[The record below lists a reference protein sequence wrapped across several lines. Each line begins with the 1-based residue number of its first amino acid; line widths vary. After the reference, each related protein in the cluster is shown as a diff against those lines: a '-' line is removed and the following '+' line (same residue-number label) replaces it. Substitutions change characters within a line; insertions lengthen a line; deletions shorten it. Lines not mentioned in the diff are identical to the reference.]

1 MTPDAKPKLAQKLR
15 LARRLAGPEGKA
27 LTGGDEEDDAQQG
40 LDYLDSVRSHA
51 TPTPTPNPTRTLPL
65 AYPYPTPPAPG
76 PNPNSNPN
84 QVLSHLEKKTPTLP
98 LPYPTPNQV
107 LSHLEK
113 KTGPLSQ
120 TIMHEQEQVTPYPTP

>member
-51 TPTPTPNPTRTLPL
+51 TPNPTPNPPPTLPL
-65 AYPYPTPPAPG
+65 PEPNPG
-76 PNPNSNPN
+76 PNPYPTPN

-120 TIMHEQEQVTPYPTP
+120 TIMHEQEQVTP